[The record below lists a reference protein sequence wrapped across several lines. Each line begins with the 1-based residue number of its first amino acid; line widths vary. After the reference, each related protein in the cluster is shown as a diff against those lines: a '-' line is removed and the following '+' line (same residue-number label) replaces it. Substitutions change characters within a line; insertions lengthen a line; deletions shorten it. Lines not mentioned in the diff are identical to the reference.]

1 MMTAYGDV
9 PSFMEAVEKGA
20 VEYLFKPFRMEEM
33 KAAITKAL
41 GREVEGGV

>member
-1 MMTAYGDV
+1 
-9 PSFMEAVEKGA
+9 

-41 GREVEGGV
+41 RGEAESRT